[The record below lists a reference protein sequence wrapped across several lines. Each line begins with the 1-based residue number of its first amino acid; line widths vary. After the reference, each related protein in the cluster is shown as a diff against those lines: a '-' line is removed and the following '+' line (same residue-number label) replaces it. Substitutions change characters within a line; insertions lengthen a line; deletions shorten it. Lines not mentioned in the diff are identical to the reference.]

1 MDDIPK
7 NLIIGLLIPVI
18 KEIVV
23 EIIKKYMNE
32 NHENISDENLEYL
45 YNLAETEAINRFTDS
60 EIEVCMIHNFE

>member
-45 YNLAETEAINRFTDS
+45 YNLAETEAINRFTTA

>member
-32 NHENISDENLEYL
+32 NHENISNENLEYL

>member
-7 NLIIGLLIPVI
+7 NLIIGLLIPVV

-23 EIIKKYMNE
+23 EIIKQYMNE
-32 NHENISDENLEYL
+32 NHENISKENLEYL

-60 EIEVCMIHNFE
+60 EIEICMIHNFE